1 MLATKRVYFPFKRA
15 AANDDALRVRYRD
28 RPFKQCMRDEDTSV
42 SS

>member
-1 MLATKRVYFPFKRA
+1 MWGTQRVYFPFKRA
-15 AANDDALRVRYRD
+15 AANDDALGVRY

>member
-1 MLATKRVYFPFKRA
+1 MQRVYFSFKRA

-28 RPFKQCMRDEDTSV
+28 RPFEQCMRDEDTSV